1 MNTWLRQASVL
12 TFADEVCIFSL
23 RHPYLQTDEH
33 SGWIS
38 LGKACISC
46 PDIDLRALFSRIG
59 QTYMVHRQNFISNC
73 EFLVSLK
80 QNDHSELGKNR
91 YYGLS
96 TVLYAFQ
103 SLNPL
108 NMSLAEVFHFSFNNY
123 GEQVVFKDWPIMNL
137 IESHSSPLR
146 NRSVWLGESSTDD
159 SSLILN
165 LAHSCACS
173 ASWSRWLTLDFADLY
188 LVVSS

>member
-1 MNTWLRQASVL
+1 
-12 TFADEVCIFSL
+12 
-23 RHPYLQTDEH
+23 
-33 SGWIS
+33 
-38 LGKACISC
+38 
-46 PDIDLRALFSRIG
+46 
-59 QTYMVHRQNFISNC
+59 MVHRQNFISNC

-146 NRSVWLGESSTDD
+146 NRSV
-159 SSLILN
+159 
-165 LAHSCACS
+165 
-173 ASWSRWLTLDFADLY
+173 
-188 LVVSS
+188 